1 MTGTV
6 VESSSPIAVFSGND
20 CNLVTVQ
27 GVCDH
32 MFEQLPP
39 TSSIDTAYVVTP
51 HMNSDTKIRII
62 ATEFSIIFYNCT
74 YKSMSKLYNRL
85 EYVDIVISNNESCYI
100 ESGKPIMVASF
111 ELSSSLEN
119 VGELSMSIVH
129 VPGIHHYRNY
139 YKIMV
144 PYTYEY
150 NYLSI
155 VMKGNTINS
164 LSINGNTVIAYTI
177 MYEKIVAN
185 FYSMYDFHI
194 IIIRVY
200 GGEMLVRT
208 VGGEMFGLTCAGTNL
223 FQAYAF
229 SGNSVS

>member
-1 MTGTV
+1 ML
-6 VESSSPIAVFSGND
+6 ILLF
-20 CNLVTVQ
+20 
-27 GVCDH
+27 
-32 MFEQLPP
+32 
-39 TSSIDTAYVVTP
+39 
-51 HMNSDTKIRII
+51 
-62 ATEFSIIFYNCT
+62 
-74 YKSMSKLYNRL
+74 
-85 EYVDIVISNNESCYI
+85 SNNESCYI

-119 VGELSMSIVH
+119 VGELSMSI

-164 LSINGNTVIAYTI
+164 LSINGKTVIAYTI
-177 MYEKIVAN
+177 MYEKIVSN
-185 FYSMYDFHI
+185 IHSMYDFHI
-194 IIIRVY
+194 RIIRVY

>member
-20 CNLVTVQ
+20 CNPVTGH

-119 VGELSMSIVH
+119 VGELSMSIV
-129 VPGIHHYRNY
+129 PGIHHYRNY

-144 PYTYEY
+144 PLTYEY

-155 VMKGNTINS
+155 VMKGNAINS
-164 LSINGNTVIAYTI
+164 LRINGKTVNAYTI
-177 MYEKIVAN
+177 MYEKIVSN
-185 FYSMYDFHI
+185 LYSLYDFHI
-194 IIIRVY
+194 RIIRVY
-200 GGEMLVRT
+200 GGELMVRT
-208 VGGEMFGLTCAGTNL
+208 VAGEMFGLTCAGTNL

-229 SGNSVS
+229 SWNTVS